1 MDQVIAAV
9 SSLYVNSRFNLDFC
23 SEQDILLPPRMRIKV
38 SLSAP
43 FNPSKVL
50 LPVPQDIQ
58 TISQLK
64 KHVRQSLSTVSACS
78 TDWRELK
85 LEVDGFELLGGSQL
99 DVLEDG
105 DVVT

>member
-1 MDQVIAAV
+1 
-9 SSLYVNSRFNLDFC
+9 
-23 SEQDILLPPRMRIKV
+23 MRIKLA
-38 SLSAP
+38 LSAP

-50 LPVPQDIQ
+50 LPVPEDVK

-64 KHVRQSLSTVSACS
+64 KHVRQSLFTVSACS
-78 TDWRELK
+78 TTWRELK

-99 DVLEDG
+99 DVLEEG